1 MTARMT
7 AERPRPKTRLAIDP
21 DNAYARLGAS
31 PLASTDELKKLLS
44 DKRGQAMAAR
54 RARGQ
59 QAFGDEEQ
67 AIIELQAIEKLI
79 GTAAARADYDRE
91 HPQNALLTVQAA
103 PRDKAFEPARI
114 ASLVTAWLVDEL
126 GPDAMLLHPD
136 AYWLWLPGGL
146 DPELAAQLAP
156 FAAAAPAPTDHAA
169 STLDVH
175 DLGSPRATET

>member
-1 MTARMT
+1 MTQ
-7 AERPRPKTRLAIDP
+7 RPRPRTRMAIDP

-31 PLASTDELKKLLS
+31 PLATTDEIKKLLS
-44 DKRGQAMAAR
+44 DQRGKLMAAR

-67 AIIELQAIEKLI
+67 AIIDLQALEKQI
-79 GTAAARADYDRE
+79 GTPAARDAYDRE
-91 HPQNALLTVQAA
+91 HPQNALLTVQPP

-114 ASLVTAWLVDEL
+114 ASLATAWLAEEL

-146 DPELAAQLAP
+146 DAELAAQLAP
-156 FAAAAPAPTDHAA
+156 FAAAEPARETR
-169 STLDVH
+169 H
-175 DLGSPRATET
+175 DDELEVRDLQREI